1 MTQGSYHDGM
11 WAGGSGPEQ
20 EVQGPM
26 TVHWD
31 RSVHSI
37 VVEVGE
43 KAVGIRAAKAS
54 ASLQE
59 MLLAAASIPAVEALA
74 P

>member
-1 MTQGSYHDGM
+1 
-11 WAGGSGPEQ
+11 
-20 EVQGPM
+20 M